1 MSREGSAGKGQE
13 MAASSDAMSG
23 DCGHQSR
30 KGMSESAS
38 MRLQCMN
45 GDSVAFEI
53 ANDGVQPRVA
63 AQSDVYMAP
72 AAMASHAPVMSLTS

>member
-1 MSREGSAGKGQE
+1 
-13 MAASSDAMSG
+13 
-23 DCGHQSR
+23 
-30 KGMSESAS
+30 MSESQAS